1 MAKSDENVKILSCN
15 FHFDATTLIASC
27 NAKVNFERKLVKV
40 KRKALC
46 YDVWL
51 QEESVTLKTN
61 QSRAVRINKDCL
73 PKEFLLWARLECVGI
88 VNKCKYFDPK
98 WPF

>member
-1 MAKSDENVKILSCN
+1 MAESDENVKILSFN
-15 FHFDATTLIASC
+15 FHFDATTLIVSC

>member
-1 MAKSDENVKILSCN
+1 MAESDENVKILSCN
-15 FHFDATTLIASC
+15 FHFNATTLIASC

-61 QSRAVRINKDCL
+61 QSRAGRINKRL
-73 PKEFLLWARLECVGI
+73 PAPIISLLALLLVFES
-88 VNKCKYFDPK
+88 
-98 WPF
+98 

>member
-1 MAKSDENVKILSCN
+1 MLILRES
-15 FHFDATTLIASC
+15 LY
-27 NAKVNFERKLVKV
+27 LKV
-40 KRKALC
+40 KSKALC

-73 PKEFLLWARLECVGI
+73 PKEFLHWPRSSVLES
-88 VNKCKYFDPK
+88 
-98 WPF
+98 